1 VSISAIDLKKI
12 ELQLGRTPRD
22 LVEVVARGICG
33 NPAVVKTKPR
43 LQDGTPFPTLYY
55 LTCPKLNSR
64 IGSLEAAGFMKELE
78 SKLELDDNLQKNYS
92 LAHEIYLKEREAI
105 EEVLEISGVS
115 AGGMPSRVKCL
126 HALAA
131 HALAKGKGINKIGDM
146 VLNEIMDWCQTP
158 CLSEDELI

>member
-22 LVEVVARGICG
+22 LVKVVARGICG

-78 SKLELDDNLQKNYS
+78 TKLVTDDNLQKNYS

-105 EEVLEISGVS
+105 EEVSEISGVS

-146 VLNEIMDWCQTP
+146 VLNEIKDWCQTP

>member
-1 VSISAIDLKKI
+1 MSISAVDLKKI

-22 LVEVVARGICG
+22 LVEVVARGTCG

-78 SKLELDDNLQKNYS
+78 SKLALDENLQKNYL
-92 LAHEIYLKEREAI
+92 LAHELYLKEREAI

-126 HALAA
+126 HALTA
-131 HALAKGKGINKIGDM
+131 HALAKRKGVNKIGDM
-146 VLNEIMDWCQTP
+146 VLNEIMDWCQAP
-158 CLSEDELI
+158 CLSENELI

>member
-1 VSISAIDLKKI
+1 MSISAVDLKKI

-22 LVEVVARGICG
+22 LVEVVARGTCG

-78 SKLELDDNLQKNYS
+78 SKLALDENLQKNYL
-92 LAHEIYLKEREAI
+92 LAHELYLKEREAI

-131 HALAKGKGINKIGDM
+131 HALAKGKDVNKIGDM
-146 VLNEIMDWCQTP
+146 VLNEIMDWCQNP
-158 CLSEDELI
+158 CISEEE